1 MLTHAIFWVGW
12 IATWFDWPPVVSGL
26 DLVGA
31 GFHVSTGV
39 FQPDSLMLAMANF
52 EIDSVAL

>member
-12 IATWFDWPPVVSGL
+12 IATWFDWPPVASGL

-31 GFHVSTGV
+31 GFHVSTWVIPTRLFDVGNGK
-39 FQPDSLMLAMANF
+39 F
-52 EIDSVAL
+52 